1 MEDTLSTIKAIQRTF
16 SLFLVAV
23 ILSACAT
30 FTSGNIVVNGNAQE
44 ISLKEHSVNG
54 LTLQGYDIYINSE
67 YVGRAKRLGPEGS
80 VFSMSDIR
88 YAPVNTRYGVV
99 EIIQKFHTGTT
110 GAVTSFDVKINNR
123 FVGNV
128 HQTSYS
134 DPAKR

>member
-1 MEDTLSTIKAIQRTF
+1 MSTIKAIQRAF

-23 ILSACAT
+23 IISACAT
-30 FTSGNIVVNGNAQE
+30 ITSGNIVVNGSAEQ

-54 LTLQGYDIYINSE
+54 VTLEGYDIYINSE
-67 YVGRAKRLGPEGS
+67 YVGRAQRLGPDGS
-80 VFSMSDIR
+80 VFTMSNVR

-110 GAVTSFDVKINNR
+110 GTVTSFDVKINNK
-123 FVGNV
+123 FVGNI

-134 DPAKR
+134 DSAK